1 MSDCLFCKIANHEIP
16 SDIVY
21 EDEKY
26 VAFKDINPQAPI
38 HFLIIPKKH
47 IETINDLEEE
57 DISLIGEMV
66 LLAKKLAKEQKIDE
80 KGYRLIYN
88 CNREGGQMVYHIHLH
103 LLGGRPMGWPP
114 G

>member
-16 SDIVY
+16 ADIVY
-21 EDEKY
+21 EDENF
-26 VAFKDINPQAPI
+26 VAFRDINPQAPI

-47 IETINDLEEE
+47 IETINNLEEE
-57 DISLIGEMV
+57 DAPLIGEMV
-66 LLAKKLAKEQKIDE
+66 ILARKLAKEQGIDE